1 MDERFLS
8 ISSVDRV
15 FDGKQRS
22 RASSSTSARA
32 SSSAS
37 SVRAAVARRPS
48 FGSSRALTSR
58 TPASVVPEGRDITDL
73 PANRRPVNLVFQ
85 RVTFVPAPERSRERS
100 LRFAP
105 ARDAVARSGSGRLTL
120 PRARSVAGLRGPRC
134 SHAVGWRGSARRA
147 GARPRER
154 TERVLLLDEPLAA
167 LDLQI
172 RRQIQTE
179 LKDIHKTLGIT
190 FIYVTHD
197 QEEAMRM
204 SDRVVI
210 MSEGSIEQVGSP
222 REVYAR
228 PASAFAAGFIG
239 TSNLWEATIVEA
251 GAEGVVLDVAGTPD
265 PRQPCGWRSSWFHGV
280 APAAPRSAL
289 PRAGRSI
296 DRTAWRVASWTGHRC
311 QLPRRCRPLPCR
323 AWPTGSCWSA
333 DPWSTAGPCQ
343 RGRGG
348 SGELGSRSCDSAV
361 TMTRVEQDL
370 SRFEGRVAIVT
381 GGSSGIGLAAGK
393 RLASEGASLCLV
405 AAPADREPLE
415 AALAHFDSLGS
426 AAVGFAEDIGL
437 PETSDHAV
445 SLALQTF
452 GRLDYLVNN
461 AGIGPAGEVFDTT
474 IEEYDRIMH
483 VNVRGML
490 LAAMASARAMAA
502 ADEGGR
508 AMVCTASTASFM
520 GEERQLAYNI
530 SKGAVMQLTRSLG
543 VALAP
548 YDIRVNAVAPGYVR
562 TERMSAGLADAAQWS
577 QARAR
582 IPADR
587 PAETDE
593 IASVI
598 AFLLSRDAS
607 YMTGATVVVDGG
619 HTAGWRNTD
628 WEAVE
633 VQDIEQRARR
643 RLGSEA

>member
-15 FDGKQRS
+15 FDGKH
-22 RASSSTSARA
+22 AVKGFELD
-32 SSSAS
+32 
-37 SVRAAVARRPS
+37 VREGEFVSLLGPSGCGKTTLLRIVAGLDFPDAGR
-48 FGSSRALTSR
+48 
-58 TPASVVPEGRDITDL
+58 VVLEGRDITDL

-85 RVTFVPAPERSRERS
+85 RVTLFPHLNVREN
-100 LRFAP
+100 
-105 ARDAVARSGSGRLTL
+105 VAF
-120 PRARSVAGLRGPRC
+120 GLRLRGMPWREVDPLVSRYLELVRLPGFEGRDVATLSGGEAQRVALARALVNGP
-134 SHAVGWRGSARRA
+134 
-147 GARPRER
+147 
-154 TERVLLLDEPLAA
+154 RVLLLDEPLAA

-197 QEEAMRM
+197 QEEAMRL

-210 MSEGSIEQVGSP
+210 MPEGSIEQVGSP

-251 GAEGVVLDVAGTPD
+251 RAGGVVLDVAGS
-265 PRQPCGWRSSWFHGV
+265 RIRVESCGWRSPWFHGV

-289 PRAGRSI
+289 PRAGRAI
-296 DRTAWRVASWTGHRC
+296 DRTARRVATWTGRRR

-323 AWPTGSCWSA
+323 RGRQGA
-333 DPWSTAGPCQ
+333 AGQQIAGARPARQ

-348 SGELGSRSCDSAV
+348 SGELGSRACDSAV

-633 VQDIEQRARR
+633 VQDIEPRPRR
-643 RLGSEA
+643 RLDRER